1 MFMGMSYNR
10 ANMRLT
16 RSHRWLTALMA
27 LCSMLFMQLA
37 VSAYACPTQVAG
49 VTEVMAAAHQRMAMP
64 DCTGMDEQQPVLCA
78 AHANPGQ
85 PSLDKPDLP
94 TISPFI
100 PSTLSV
106 TVIPLTPVVHAGL
119 PPPGDR
125 LLTRA
130 TAPPLAIQH
139 CCFRN

>member
-1 MFMGMSYNR
+1 
-10 ANMRLT
+10 MRLT
-16 RSHRWLTALMA
+16 RSHRWFTALIA

-37 VSAYACPTQVAG
+37 VSAYACPTQVGGVAQVMEAG
-49 VTEVMAAAHQRMAMP
+49 HERMSMP
-64 DCTGMDEQQPVLCA
+64 DCAGMDEQQPVLCA
-78 AHANPGQ
+78 ASAHPGQ

-94 TISPFI
+94 TVSPFI
-100 PSTLSV
+100 PSTLSA
-106 TVIPLTPVVHAGL
+106 TVIPAMPLVYAGL
-119 PPPGDR
+119 PPAGDR

>member
-1 MFMGMSYNR
+1 
-10 ANMRLT
+10 MRLT
-16 RSHRWLTALMA
+16 RSHRWLTALIA

-37 VSAYACPTQVAG
+37 VSAYACPPQVAG
-49 VTEVMAAAHQRMAMP
+49 VTEVTQVMAAAHERMSMP
-64 DCTGMDEQQPVLCA
+64 DCAGMDQQQPVLCA
-78 AHANPGQ
+78 AHAHPGQ

-94 TISPFI
+94 TVSPFI
-100 PSTLSV
+100 PSALSV
-106 TVIPLTPVVHAGL
+106 TVIPLPPAAHAGL